1 MICGTNILMFD
12 PETLP
17 ANAEQLKG
25 IISLQIQNHAIEI
38 QKYQNKA
45 QSFQSQIQNHKT
57 EIEKKDTELLFLQQ
71 ENEFLREKLRLARMA
86 QYAAKSEKLSS
97 NQCELFNEA
106 EVGALA
112 SVVEEAQPG
121 IEVPA
126 HTRNRPIRKPF
137 PDDLPREEVI
147 IDLLDAEKFCDKD
160 GSPLKEIGS
169 EVSEQV
175 DIIPAK
181 VKVIRTIRKKYA
193 CSCCGDTIKTAK
205 MPERILPKS
214 NATPG
219 LLAHIAVSKYVD
231 ALPLY
236 RLEHIFKRSHI
247 DIPRNTMASWMIAMS
262 EKLQPI
268 YNLMEEELL
277 SSDYVCCDE
286 TVVQVLKEPGKKAQS
301 KSYMWVR
308 SRHGPQDP
316 KGEPRLGPIAGVK
329 INPIVL
335 FDYDPTRS
343 GTVPNRLLTDFKGY
357 LQVDGYAGYDTVCDR
372 TDVTR
377 VGCMAHV
384 RRYFYDVRKASPKQS
399 SAANEVLLLIQKLYK
414 IEELISEKTIED
426 RFKIRQAQSEPILK
440 EIKAWLNENEKKY
453 PPQGLMGKAITYAQ
467 NQWPYVMN
475 YLKYGKLAIDNNFT
489 ENRIR
494 PFAIGR
500 KNWLFSDTQA
510 GANASGMIYSI
521 LQTARGNGLDP
532 YAYMRHLLTEL
543 PKCQTADQIA
553 KLLPHKI
560 DFKIL
565 K

>member
-1 MICGTNILMFD
+1 M
-12 PETLP
+12 
-17 ANAEQLKG
+17 
-25 IISLQIQNHAIEI
+25 
-38 QKYQNKA
+38 
-45 QSFQSQIQNHKT
+45 
-57 EIEKKDTELLFLQQ
+57 
-71 ENEFLREKLRLARMA
+71 
-86 QYAAKSEKLSS
+86 
-97 NQCELFNEA
+97 
-106 EVGALA
+106 
-112 SVVEEAQPG
+112 
-121 IEVPA
+121 
-126 HTRNRPIRKPF
+126 
-137 PDDLPREEVI
+137 
-147 IDLLDAEKFCDKD
+147 
-160 GSPLKEIGS
+160 
-169 EVSEQV
+169 
-175 DIIPAK
+175 
-181 VKVIRTIRKKYA
+181 
-193 CSCCGDTIKTAK
+193 
-205 MPERILPKS
+205 PKS
-214 NATPG
+214 NAAPG
-219 LLAHIAVSKYVD
+219 LLAHIAVAKYVD

-247 DIPRNTMASWMIAMS
+247 DIPRNTMAGWMIAVS

-308 SRHGPQDP
+308 SRHGPQ
-316 KGEPRLGPIAGVK
+316 EGPIAGVK

-343 GTVPNRLLTDFKGY
+343 GTVPNKLLTDFKGY
-357 LQVDGYAGYDTVCDR
+357 LQVDGYAGYDEVCNR
-372 TDVTR
+372 ADVTR

-384 RRYFYDVRKASPKQS
+384 RRKFYDVRKASPKQS

-414 IEELISEKTIED
+414 IEEIISEEIIEN
-426 RFKIRQAQSEPILK
+426 RFKTRQEQSEPILK
-440 EIKAWLNENEKKY
+440 EIKTWLTENEKKY

-475 YLKYGKLAIDNNFT
+475 YLKYGKLSIDNNFT

-543 PKCQTADQIA
+543 PLCQTTDQIEN
-553 KLLPHKI
+553 LLPHKI

>member
-1 MICGTNILMFD
+1 MFD
-12 PETLP
+12 LETLP
-17 ANAEQLKG
+17 SDAEKLKA
-25 IISLQIQNHAIEI
+25 IIGF
-38 QKYQNKA
+38 
-45 QSFQSQIQNHKT
+45 QSSQIQEHQNEVQVFKSQ
-57 EIEKKDTELLFLQQ
+57 IQIKDTAIADRDCQI
-71 ENEFLREKLRLARMA
+71 EFLHEALRLARMA
-86 QYAAKSEKLSS
+86 QYASKSEKLPS
-97 NQCELFNEA
+97 NQSELFNEA
-106 EVGALA
+106 EISALVAVLDEVQPSPEGA
-112 SVVEEAQPG
+112 PFGG

-126 HTRNRPIRKPF
+126 HTRNRPVRKPL
-137 PDDLPREEVI
+137 PDHLPREEVI

-181 VKVIRTIRKKYA
+181 VKVVRTIRLKYA

-214 NATPG
+214 NASAG

-236 RLEHIFKRSHI
+236 RLEHIFKRSNI
-247 DIPRNTMASWMIAMS
+247 DIPRNTMASWMIAVS
-262 EKLQPI
+262 EKLIPI

-277 SSDYVCCDE
+277 SSDFVCCDE
-286 TVVQVLKEPGKKAQS
+286 TVVQVLKEPGKKAES

-308 SRHGPQDP
+308 SRHGPQ
-316 KGEPRLGPIAGVK
+316 EGPIGGLK

-343 GTVPNRLLTDFKGY
+343 GAVPNKLLKDFKGY
-357 LQVDGYAGYDTVCDR
+357 LQVDGYVGYDEVCNR
-372 TDVTR
+372 ADVTR

-414 IEELISEKTIED
+414 IEEQISEATIEN
-426 RFKIRQAQSEPILK
+426 RFKTRQEQSAPILQ
-440 EIKAWLNENEKKY
+440 EIKSWLDENKNKY

-553 KLLPHKI
+553 NLLPHKI

>member
-1 MICGTNILMFD
+1 MFD
-12 PETLP
+12 LETLP
-17 ANAEQLKG
+17 SDAEKLKA
-25 IISLQIQNHAIEI
+25 IISLQVQDFTIQMQRKDSELQAFKSHL
-38 QKYQNKA
+38 
-45 QSFQSQIQNHKT
+45 QI
-57 EIEKKDTELLFLQQ
+57 KDTAIAERDRQI
-71 ENEFLREKLRLARMA
+71 EFLHEALRLARMA
-86 QYAAKSEKLSS
+86 QYAAKSEKLPS
-97 NQCELFNEA
+97 NQSELFNEA
-106 EVGALA
+106 EI
-112 SVVEEAQPG
+112 SVMAAVLESEQPA

-126 HTRNRPIRKPF
+126 HIRNRPVRKPF

-147 IDLLDAEKFCDKD
+147 IDLLEAEKFCEKD

-169 EVSEQV
+169 EVSEAV
-175 DIIPAK
+175 DIIPSK

-214 NATPG
+214 NATAG

-236 RLEHIFKRSHI
+236 RLEHIFKRSDI
-247 DIPRNTMASWMIAMS
+247 DIPRNTMAGWMIAVA
-262 EKLQPI
+262 EKLIPV
-268 YNLMEEELL
+268 YNLMEEDLL

-286 TVVQVLKEPGKKAQS
+286 TKVQVLKEPGKKAQS
-301 KSYMWVR
+301 LSYMWVR
-308 SRHGPQDP
+308 TRHGPVPPAPQ
-316 KGEPRLGPIAGVK
+316 GSGAPRPAGPN

-343 GTVPNRLLTDFKGY
+343 GDVPNQLLKDFKGY
-357 LQVDGYAGYDTVCDR
+357 LQVDGYAGYDEVCKREDI
-372 TDVTR
+372 TR
-377 VGCMAHV
+377 VGCMTHIRRKFYEV
-384 RRYFYDVRKASPKQS
+384 RQASPKQS
-399 SAANEVLLLIQKLYK
+399 NTANHVLLLIQKLYK
-414 IEELISEKTIED
+414 IEEQISEATIED
-426 RFKIRQAQSEPILK
+426 RFKTRQEESAPILQ
-440 EIKAWLNENEKKY
+440 EIKAWLGENENKY

-475 YLKYGKLAIDNNFT
+475 VLKYGKLSIDNNFT

-494 PFAIGR
+494 PFAVGR

-543 PKCQTADQIA
+543 PKAQTADQIES
-553 KLLPHKI
+553 LLPHKI
-560 DFKIL
+560 DFKVL
-565 K
+565 R